1 MKKTATTAIAFAFGF
16 LNLNAQI
23 TIVDPS
29 TFSGHYF
36 TEKNLVVEEGY
47 SKKKKAEIDF
57 VWNQEQGAII
67 GTMPGFE
74 NKSDKVVFFTES
86 TQKNWAAKS
95 KIWVFKSN
103 NMNDTYY
110 GKDMFSSQGSDIETG
125 IFIEDGVFVLF
136 DYTGGVD
143 QNVKTFD
150 VENDVN
156 NVKIFA
162 KDKSKLSMDKQ
173 EILKKADAMI
183 NAAGGEQMKKL
194 LDDQR
199 NADFAMPK
207 ETLSKTDKA
216 LKKEVVEFF
225 TNLQMPSDD
234 NSTFICAYTVSP
246 DWAIIKNT
254 ATGAILGRDI
264 VVEMVRKGN
273 ISGKC
278 RRFPYLLTA
287 QYNGSGYGKLMFKK
301 KWDIVECN
309 CSDAEKNK

>member
-1 MKKTATTAIAFAFGF
+1 MKKTVTTTVALAFGF
-16 LNLNAQI
+16 STLHAQL

-47 SKKKKAEIDF
+47 SKKKKTEIDF
-57 VWNQEQGAII
+57 VWDQEHGGII
-67 GTMPGFE
+67 GTVPGFE
-74 NKSDKVVFFTES
+74 KKSDKVIFFTES
-86 TQKNWAAKS
+86 GQKNWAAKS
-95 KIWVFKSN
+95 KIWVFKSG

-110 GKDMFSSQGSDIETG
+110 GKDMFNNAGSDIETG

-136 DYTGGVD
+136 DYTGGVN

-156 NVKIFA
+156 NVRIFA

-173 EILKKADAMI
+173 EILKKADELI
-183 NAAGGEQMKKL
+183 NAAGGEQMKKQ

-199 NADFAMPK
+199 KADFAFPK

-216 LKKEVVEFF
+216 LKAEVVEYF

-254 ATGAILGRDI
+254 ATGAILGREI

-278 RRFPYLLTA
+278 RRFPYLLYA

-301 KWDIVECN
+301 KWDIVECD
-309 CSDAEKNK
+309 CKDAERNK

>member
-1 MKKTATTAIAFAFGF
+1 MKKTVVTGMALALG
-16 LNLNAQI
+16 LLKLNAQV

-29 TFSGHYF
+29 TFSGHYY
-36 TEKNLVVEEGY
+36 TEKNIVIEDGY
-47 SKKKKAEIDF
+47 SKKKKTELDL
-57 VWNQEQGAII
+57 VWNAENGSLT
-67 GTMPGFE
+67 GTVQGFE
-74 NKSDKVVFFTES
+74 SKSDKIVFFTES

-95 KIWVFKSN
+95 KIWVFKSS
-103 NMNDTYY
+103 NMNDNYY
-110 GKDMFSSQGSDIETG
+110 GKDMFTSSGSEIETG
-125 IFIEDGVFVLF
+125 MFIEDGVFVLF

-156 NVKIFA
+156 NVRIFA

-183 NAAGGEQMKKL
+183 NAAGGEQMKKQ
-194 LDDQR
+194 LDAQR
-199 NADFAMPK
+199 KADFAFPK

-225 TNLQMPSDD
+225 TNMEMPADD

-246 DWAIIKNT
+246 DWAIIRNT
-254 ATGAILGRDI
+254 TTGVILGREI

-278 RRFPYLLTA
+278 RRFPYLLYA

-301 KWDIVECN
+301 KWDIVECD
-309 CSDAEKNK
+309 CAEAEKNK

>member
-1 MKKTATTAIAFAFGF
+1 MKKTVTTAVAFAFGF
-16 LNLNAQI
+16 TTLNAQI

-36 TEKNLVVEEGY
+36 TEKNMVIEEGY
-47 SKKKKAEIDF
+47 SKKKKTEIDF
-57 VWNQEQGAII
+57 VWDQEHGGIT
-67 GTMPGFE
+67 GTVTGFE
-74 NKSDKVVFFTES
+74 KKSDKVIFFTES
-86 TQKNWAAKS
+86 TQKGWAAKS
-95 KIWVFKSN
+95 KIWVFKSS

-110 GKDMFSSQGSDIETG
+110 GKDMFSNSGSDIETG

-136 DYTGGVD
+136 DFTGSAD
-143 QNVKTFD
+143 KSVKTFD

-156 NVKIFA
+156 NVRIFA

-199 NADFAMPK
+199 KADFAFPK

-216 LKKEVVEFF
+216 LKAEIVEFF
-225 TNLQMPSDD
+225 NNLQMPPDD
-234 NSTFICAYTVSP
+234 QTTFVCAYTVSP
-246 DWAIIKNT
+246 DWAIVNNKT
-254 ATGAILGRDI
+254 TGAILGREI
-264 VVEMVRKGN
+264 IVEMVRKGQV
-273 ISGKC
+273 SGKC
-278 RRFPYLLTA
+278 RRYPYKLYA
-287 QYNGSGYGKLMFKK
+287 PYNGTGYGKVTFKQ
-301 KWDIVECN
+301 KWDMVECS